1 MIRRAPAPVLSI
13 AIEDCVLA
21 MLLGSLL
28 VLLVLVCIALGTV
41 ILLQRSEGGA
51 LGMGGGPSGFMTAR
65 GAGDLLTRTTA
76 VLAAIFFGLCLL
88 LTVLSGRMHAGG
100 SVVDRL
106 KVDNMNPNDLNRA
119 MRPAGPAPTSA
130 PVPAAGGGAANIG
143 VVTPAPGAPAAP
155 APSAGATFEA
165 PRPEV
170 HTAPAVKATAP
181 PTAADSGANRRSSS
195 LLGVQTAPQSTPT
208 VAPLAHPF
216 PAAGGLSAPAPAAS
230 PSATSGNTSGGQ

>member
-1 MIRRAPAPVLSI
+1 
-13 AIEDCVLA
+13 

-76 VLAAIFFGLCLL
+76 VLAAVFFGLCLL

-106 KVDNMNPNDLNRA
+106 KVDNMNPDTLNRA
-119 MRPAGPAPTSA
+119 MRPAGAA
-130 PVPAAGGGAANIG
+130 AVPAAAAGGSAANIG
-143 VVTPAPGAPAAP
+143 VVTPAPGASLPTT
-155 APSAGATFEA
+155 GASFEA

-170 HTAPAVKATAP
+170 HTAPSVKPTTP

-216 PAAGGLSAPAPAAS
+216 PAGGSRNAPAPAPAS
-230 PSATSGNTSGGQ
+230 AVPGNTSGGL

>member
-1 MIRRAPAPVLSI
+1 
-13 AIEDCVLA
+13 

-76 VLAAIFFGLCLL
+76 ILAAVFFLLCLL
-88 LTVLSGRMHAGG
+88 LTVLSARMHAGG

-106 KVDNMNPNDLNRA
+106 KVDGMNPNDLNRA
-119 MRPAGPAPTSA
+119 MRPSAPAPTTPGPA
-130 PVPAAGGGAANIG
+130 AAGGSAANIG
-143 VVTPAPGAPAAP
+143 VVTPPPGA
-155 APSAGATFEA
+155 SFEA

-170 HTAPAVKATAP
+170 HTAPAVHATAP
-181 PTAADSGANRRSSS
+181 PTAADSGANRRSSN

-208 VAPLAHPF
+208 VAPLARPF
-216 PAAGGLSAPAPAAS
+216 PAGGSLAAPAAPAPA
-230 PSATSGNTSGGQ
+230 PGNTQGGR